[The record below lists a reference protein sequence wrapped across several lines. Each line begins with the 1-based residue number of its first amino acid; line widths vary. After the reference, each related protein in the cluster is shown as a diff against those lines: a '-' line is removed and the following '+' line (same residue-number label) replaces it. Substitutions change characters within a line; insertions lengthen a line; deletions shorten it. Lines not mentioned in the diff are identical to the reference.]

1 MNPKLSTRFQG
12 KINRDMEV
20 HELYLELFLEVSREV
35 NMRAVLKGNI
45 LLNQILPD
53 TARSTKDID
62 FDILSEEDY
71 NEIVVPLL
79 TKFGETA
86 IATGT
91 ADSYDIREIQTNRS
105 GGIVIYNRGSS
116 VYEADIALSPNGI
129 FGATKYTFN
138 GEYAYGSTIEK
149 IMSDKTVTTLSKRR
163 LRRAKDFYDL
173 YIILTSSIVYDIN
186 KVYERILS
194 QISYDQLEELLSSF
208 PFSDEEVSGLT
219 TAWNKLTVYN
229 VLRNEEM
236 QKPEIAALL
245 NTVYRYYRNLRVVAR
260 RLK

>member
-12 KINRDMEV
+12 KVNKDIEV
-20 HELYLELFLEVSREV
+20 HELYLEFFLEVSREV

-62 FDILSEEDY
+62 FDILSEDDY

-79 TKFGETA
+79 TKFGESA

-91 ADSYDIREIQTNRS
+91 ADSYEIREIQANRS
-105 GGIVIYNRGSS
+105 GGIVVYNQGSS
-116 VYEADIALSPNGI
+116 VYEADITLSPKGI
-129 FGATKYTFN
+129 FGATKYTFK

-149 IMSDKTVTTLSKRR
+149 IMSDKTITTLSKRR

-173 YIILTSSIVYDIN
+173 YIILTSNIEYDIE
-186 KVYERILS
+186 KIHERILS
-194 QISYDQLEELLSSF
+194 QLDSNQLDELLSSF

-236 QKPEIAALL
+236 QKPEIEILL